1 MEQEPE
7 FCRDI
12 LETRIKLL
20 FREYLKIA
28 RDIPFTHIYRF
39 TTANADPNEVTKSL
53 LLSTYYKVSMN
64 TFKDCICDYMV
75 FFIRFMNKNCPI
87 KKI

>member
-39 TTANADPNEVTKSL
+39 TTANADPNEVQAARP
-53 LLSTYYKVSMN
+53 
-64 TFKDCICDYMV
+64 DWAG
-75 FFIRFMNKNCPI
+75 FFISG
-87 KKI
+87 

>member
-1 MEQEPE
+1 MKTVLFNFQMEQEPE

-39 TTANADPNEVTKSL
+39 TTANADPNEVIL
-53 LLSTYYKVSMN
+53 H
-64 TFKDCICDYMV
+64 
-75 FFIRFMNKNCPI
+75 
-87 KKI
+87 

>member
-39 TTANADPNEVTKSL
+39 TTANADPNEVQA
-53 LLSTYYKVSMN
+53 VWP
-64 TFKDCICDYMV
+64 DWA
-75 FFIRFMNKNCPI
+75 FFISGWNFLLQK
-87 KKI
+87 

>member
-39 TTANADPNEVTKSL
+39 TTANADPNEVTL
-53 LLSTYYKVSMN
+53 LKINFFIVYFKVKGLYYKE
-64 TFKDCICDYMV
+64 IY
-75 FFIRFMNKNCPI
+75 KNA
-87 KKI
+87 

>member
-39 TTANADPNEVTKSL
+39 TTANADPNEVQAARRVFLFLGEIFCYKS
-53 LLSTYYKVSMN
+53 SPNV
-64 TFKDCICDYMV
+64 
-75 FFIRFMNKNCPI
+75 
-87 KKI
+87 